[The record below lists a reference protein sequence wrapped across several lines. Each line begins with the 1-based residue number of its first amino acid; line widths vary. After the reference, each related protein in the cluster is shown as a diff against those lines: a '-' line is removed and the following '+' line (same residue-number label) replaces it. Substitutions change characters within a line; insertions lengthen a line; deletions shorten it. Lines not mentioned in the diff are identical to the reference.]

1 MRPRQL
7 NYLRHPITSRQALD
21 MFLECWMES
30 RKLPIMIVSYRGD
43 AEESAKRIRVAL
55 SKEKAKISKADRPH
69 YGFTI
74 SDPFPYT
81 DGGRRGE
88 AVVIRYRMTSLQH
101 FRNIADEILPPFP
114 AMKGL
119 ENAN

>member
-7 NYLRHPITSRQALD
+7 NYLRHPITSKQALD
-21 MFLECWMES
+21 TILECWTES
-30 RKLPIMIVSYRGD
+30 RKLPIMLVSYRGD

-55 SKEKAKISKADRPH
+55 SKEKAKIAKADRPH

-81 DGGRRGE
+81 DGGRKGE
-88 AVVIRYRMTSLQH
+88 AVMIRYRMTSLQH
-101 FRNIADEILPPFP
+101 FRNIADTILPEFP
-114 AMKGL
+114 ALKGL
-119 ENAN
+119 QNAN